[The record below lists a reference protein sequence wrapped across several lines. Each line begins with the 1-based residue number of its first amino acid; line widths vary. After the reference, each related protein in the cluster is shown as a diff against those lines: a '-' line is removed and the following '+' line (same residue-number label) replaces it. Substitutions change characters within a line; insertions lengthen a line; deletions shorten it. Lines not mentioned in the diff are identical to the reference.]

1 MYKRGW
7 IFQDW
12 GIRAILAGQK
22 TMTRRIQG
30 LEYIN
35 KEPDNWELISPE
47 TIPYVMGA
55 TFRSKQDASIVNM
68 KCPYQVGD
76 VLWLRE
82 TFWKI
87 PTPSFKDLKEGADTW
102 PEVEYCE
109 RDNYDGYKEWG
120 WKRQGGI
127 FMSQRASRIDVEITG
142 IKAPERVQDI
152 PEDDAIREGFE
163 PDAKEIWWQGYRE
176 MDYKNGQT
184 DLVHQEYI
192 GDEPPSWMIEP
203 HKMLDK
209 PWPRFSAKLK
219 FENKWIEIHGPGAWR
234 RNDWVWPYEFSLI
247 TLIGG

>member
-127 FMSQRASRIDVEITG
+127 FMPQRASRIDVEITG
-142 IKAPERVQDI
+142 IKPPERVQDI
-152 PEDDAIREGFE
+152 PEEDAIKEGC
-163 PDAKEIWWQGYRE
+163 EIGHGLDDSSPFFAR
-176 MDYKNGQT
+176 
-184 DLVHQEYI
+184 
-192 GDEPPSWMIEP
+192 GDF
-203 HKMLDK
+203 K
-209 PWPRFSAKLK
+209 
-219 FENKWIEIHGPGAWR
+219 NKWNSINGPGAWR